1 MSKGLILSR
10 PQALLLECLSGAI
23 HNRPLD
29 ASMFHGVSE
38 QEWKKLD
45 DLAIKQSVP
54 ALVADRVLTLPKE
67 LLPER
72 GHRLRLAM
80 EIAQVEKG
88 NQRILEALRDTQ
100 QDYEQL
106 GLRCVMLKGQ
116 TLAHYY
122 PNPSFRSPG
131 DIDVYLYREEDYE
144 RANAWAFK
152 QGYPL
157 QGQAVYEQLY
167 WRKGVAVENHK
178 YLAWFS
184 RESYNRKL
192 KQILQPIIDS
202 NAFPQVDLG
211 ILQCRTLPLELNA
224 VYIFQHILHHF
235 SYMGIGLRQICD
247 WLVFLG
253 RNVELLDRKIFTDY
267 ATQLDLLRPMQYFA
281 HMAVR
286 HLGVEPSIFPFTV
299 PSGKDA
305 DEYADL
311 ILEDVL
317 RGGNFGFEHFSGK
330 NFLGI
335 WTRRAFMFRK
345 AVLRSLR
352 LGIISP
358 EHIRLT
364 PYVGALTRIRL
375 TLSRLFRGRS

>member
-1 MSKGLILSR
+1 MSKALTLS
-10 PQALLLECLSGAI
+10 PAQALLLQCLSAAI
-23 HNRPLD
+23 HDRPLD
-29 ASMFHGVSE
+29 AAVFSAVTDE
-38 QEWKKLD
+38 QWKEID

-54 ALVADRVLTLPKE
+54 ALVADRILNLPKE

-72 GHRLRLAM
+72 SHRLRLAM
-80 EIAQVEKG
+80 EVAQVEKG
-88 NQRILEALRDTQ
+88 NERILKALRDTQ
-100 QDYEQL
+100 QDYEEA
-106 GLRCVMLKGQ
+106 GLKCVMLKGQ

-122 PNPSFRSPG
+122 PNPAYRSPG
-131 DIDVYLYREEDYE
+131 DIDVYLYHEEDYD
-144 RANAWAFK
+144 RANTWAFK
-152 QGYPL
+152 KGYPF
-157 QGQAVYEQLY
+157 QGEAVYEQLY

-184 RESYNRKL
+184 RDSYNRKL
-192 KQILQPIIDS
+192 KQILQPTIEAD
-202 NAFPQVDLG
+202 AFPLLDLG
-211 ILQCRTLPLELNA
+211 VVQCRTLPTELNA

-235 SYMGIGLRQICD
+235 AYMGIGLRQICD
-247 WLVFLG
+247 WLVFLRG
-253 RNVELLDRKIFTDY
+253 NVDQMDRTLFLHY
-267 ATQLDLLRPMQYFA
+267 ATELDLLRPMECFA

-286 HLGVEPSIFPFTV
+286 YLGAEPSIFPFAV
-299 PSGKDA
+299 PSDKDA
-305 DEYADL
+305 DRYADL

-335 WTRRAFMFRK
+335 WTRRVFMFRK
-345 AVLRSLR
+345 SVLRSLR

-375 TLSRLFRGRS
+375 TLTRLFRRRA